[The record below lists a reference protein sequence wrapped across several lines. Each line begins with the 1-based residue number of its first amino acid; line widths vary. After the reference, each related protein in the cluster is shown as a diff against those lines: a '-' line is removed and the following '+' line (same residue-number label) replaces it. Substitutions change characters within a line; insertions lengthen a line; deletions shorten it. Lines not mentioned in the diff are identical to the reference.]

1 MLSSKAMRITKL
13 TYVRKRGQ
21 GRVNLELADGSTL
34 ELDAELAVAHQLK
47 SDMVL
52 TGQALAAL
60 RREQHALE
68 ARQRLVRYLALRRKS
83 RREAQLYL
91 ARLGFSEEAVQGAL
105 EKAAALGMIDDAGY
119 AQAYTRSAQR
129 SAHKGPRAIRYE
141 LFQRGVDPQTTA
153 EAVAGAEPREVQLK
167 HAKQAA
173 RRRAEALRRD
183 PKGRTKL
190 SQFLMRKGYDGSV
203 AAQVAREM
211 IEEGE
216 EEDGE
221 E

>member
-1 MLSSKAMRITKL
+1 MRITKL
-13 TYVRKRGQ
+13 TYMRKRGH
-21 GRVNLELADGSTL
+21 GRVNVELADGSTL

-47 SDMVL
+47 PDMVL
-52 TGQALAAL
+52 SGAALEGL

-91 ARLGFSEEAVQGAL
+91 ARLGFSEEAVEGAL

-141 LFQRGVDPQTTA
+141 LYQRGVDPQTTA
-153 EAVAGAEPREVQLK
+153 EAVAPAEPREVQLE
-167 HAKQAA
+167 HARQAA
-173 RRRAEALRRD
+173 ERRAVVLRKD
-183 PKGRTKL
+183 PKGRAKL
-190 SQFLMRKGYDGSV
+190 GQFLMRKGYDGTV
-203 AAQVAREM
+203 ASEVAREM
-211 IEEGE
+211 IED
-216 EEDGE
+216 DGE